1 MFRRKGRKVR
11 RKANAE
17 DAAFFATAVKVCS
30 SFDVEYPQLFF
41 FFFAEPPTRVEP
53 KCGRNTRVLFIR
65 DIYVFILE

>member
-41 FFFAEPPTRVEP
+41 FFLLSGRLEWNPNVVE
-53 KCGRNTRVLFIR
+53 
-65 DIYVFILE
+65 ILVCCLYATSMCLS

>member
-1 MFRRKGRKVR
+1 MWSVSYVFRRKGRKVR

-41 FFFAEPPTRVEP
+41 FF
-53 KCGRNTRVLFIR
+53 C
-65 DIYVFILE
+65 